1 MRRGF
6 LHGGWPRDPGTI
18 GGKSKVDSERTVTL
32 LEAEIRRKRAQ
43 AKIAGPL
50 APEHE
55 AVADAMEFV
64 LLEYLEEHAHD

>member
-1 MRRGF
+1 M
-6 LHGGWPRDPGTI
+6 
-18 GGKSKVDSERTVTL
+18 DSERAVTL

-43 AKIAGPL
+43 AKIAGTL

-64 LLEYLEEHAHD
+64 LLEYLEEHAND